1 MASKKFLNPINLLNL
16 ASDPSSATE
25 GDVYFNT
32 TNDAVKVYANGAWVA
47 IGSDGGASTSSV
59 YLVRNNTGSTILKGT
74 LVSASGA
81 EPSGRIDVEPFAAV
95 GGINSEL
102 TVMGM
107 ATANISNGVNGEVIS
122 FGTLTGIDT
131 RGDTTSA
138 IAVGDETW
146 AAGDILFAHPTVAG
160 KLTKVRPQ
168 HDLAVA
174 FITVRHASTGQI
186 AVRIVPGNNHLEW
199 MHDVLIDGTP
209 ADNEVLAYDT
219 TSGLWK
225 NQTAAEAGLATVTD
239 LESYQ
244 PLDADLS
251 AIGALTGSSGILR
264 KESANNWALDTNTY
278 VSATAL
284 DSYAPLNSPELT
296 GSPLATTASAGDNST
311 RIATTEF
318 VATSFAPI
326 AEPTFTGTVSLPST
340 TSIGTVTATSVQY
353 LTDVSSNI
361 QAQLDS
367 KPTKIDGF
375 ILETEIPLEIA
386 RVEDI
391 SSSTTGYVPVTQKGI
406 AGGVAT
412 LDDDGKVPSTQLD
425 LLLIATLTG
434 PTFTGNVVL
443 PSTTSIG
450 NISAEEIGH
459 LDGVT
464 SSIQTQIND
473 KLSTATAESTYLS
486 ITTASSQ
493 YLLQSDATTN
503 YQPKDGDLTA
513 IAALT
518 GTSGFLKKSGADTW
532 ALDDSTYLT
541 TSQAI
546 ATYLD
551 IDDAINSY
559 APLAAPTFT
568 GIVVLPSTT
577 SIGTVSATEIGYLDG
592 VTSSIQTQLN
602 GKEASHSHPY
612 QTSNASLSSIA
623 ALAGTAGFIKFDGG
637 STYTV
642 DSNTYLV
649 RNQPTVDTAI
659 IAGTT
664 TFSVANAIA
673 TTLNIGGAATEITIG
688 STNANA
694 ETIIRTPK
702 INSNAS
708 SIQLFNATST
718 TIEFAGAATTLHVG
732 GTSTAGSTF
741 NIATNATASGNQ
753 KILNLATGGVS
764 GSSTIINVGSD
775 NDGTVN
781 LYGDVM
787 VNGTIEV
794 PTPTSNAQAANK
806 GYVDALAAGINIKEQ
821 ASYATTIALDVTYT
835 AGTSDSSGGLG
846 IGATITATSNGALSP
861 DGTEVVSGE
870 RVLVKNQTDAKQ
882 NGIYTVTDPGDGD
895 SPFILT
901 RAADFNGESTTNG
914 TVKNGD
920 YVFITGGSTNS
931 NASFVIS
938 QSGTSTSPS
947 GAIKFGTDNVL
958 FSQYS
963 GVPGNIT
970 SLGVVTVGVWNSTR
984 IQKEFLDDE
993 LATLAN
999 PTFTGSVT
1007 VPEPVVDSDAA
1018 NKQYV
1023 DDSIFANAAA
1033 LPDIIPIDDIRG
1045 QFNGIDSRFQPKF
1058 QGETLSILNPLR
1070 LLLSVNG
1077 IIQTVD
1083 FPEYVWQSFLPREG
1097 FMVDSDGY
1105 IAFSEVPPA
1114 GSTFD
1119 ARLMP
1124 GPNINSVKKGYPFK
1138 AVDILLGV

>member
-1 MASKKFLNPINLLNL
+1 MASKKFLTPINLMNMP
-16 ASDPSSATE
+16 SDPSTAND
-25 GDVYFNT
+25 GDIYYNT
-32 TNDAVKVYANGAWVA
+32 TTNNLKIYADGAWISVGENEDLDPDLEA
-47 IGSDGGASTSSV
+47 IAG
-59 YLVRNNTGSTILKGT
+59 
-74 LVSASGA
+74 
-81 EPSGRIDVEPFAAV
+81 
-95 GGINSEL
+95 
-102 TVMGM
+102 
-107 ATANISNGVNGEVIS
+107 
-122 FGTLTGIDT
+122 LTGES
-131 RGDTTSA
+131 GFLVKTS
-138 IAVGDETW
+138 E
-146 AAGDILFAHPTVAG
+146 
-160 KLTKVRPQ
+160 
-168 HDLAVA
+168 
-174 FITVRHASTGQI
+174 
-186 AVRIVPGNNHLEW
+186 
-199 MHDVLIDGTP
+199 
-209 ADNEVLAYDT
+209 
-219 TSGLWK
+219 
-225 NQTAAEAGLATVTD
+225 
-239 LESYQ
+239 
-244 PLDADLS
+244 
-251 AIGALTGSSGILR
+251 
-264 KESANNWALDTNTY
+264 NNWNLDTNTY
-278 VSATAL
+278 LSSAVL
-284 DSYAPLNSPELT
+284 SDYAPLDSPE
-296 GSPLATTASAGDNST
+296 
-311 RIATTEF
+311 
-318 VATSFAPI
+318 
-326 AEPTFTGTVSLPST
+326 FTGTVILPVD
-340 TSIGTVTATSVQY
+340 TSIGSVGSEEIGYLAGTTAQ
-353 LTDVSSNI
+353 I
-361 QAQLDS
+361 QSQLNARPS
-367 KPTKIDGF
+367 IDESGF
-375 ILETEIPLEIA
+375 ISEFVIPPEIA

-391 SSSTTGYVPVTQKGI
+391 SDSTIGYIPINTKGV

-412 LDDDGKVPSTQLD
+412 LDDNAVVPAEQLD
-425 LLLIATLTG
+425 LTDYATKDA
-434 PTFTGNVVL
+434 PIFTGIVVL

-450 NISAEEIGH
+450 DVNSTEFEY
-459 LDGVT
+459 LNGVT
-464 SSIQTQIND
+464 SSIQEQIDD
-473 KLSTATAESTYLS
+473 KLSIATAEAEYVT
-486 ITTASSQ
+486 IADASV
-493 YLLQSDATTN
+493 D
-503 YQPKDGDLTA
+503 YQPKDADLTA
-513 IAALT
+513 IAELT
-518 GTSGFLKKSGADTW
+518 GTTGILTKAGADTW
-532 ALDDSTYLT
+532 TLDTNQYLT
-541 TSQAI
+541 IEDAGDPLTG
-546 ATYLD
+546 YLL
-551 IDDAINSY
+551 NSAAVTTY

-577 SIGTVSATEIGYLDG
+577 SIGDVSATEIGYLDG
-592 VTSSIQTQLN
+592 VTSAIQTQLN

-612 QTSNASLSSIA
+612 QTANASLSSIA

-664 TFSVANAIA
+664 TFSIANAIA
-673 TTLNIGGAATEITIG
+673 TTLNIGGAATAITIG

-708 SIQLFNATST
+708 SIQLFNTAST
-718 TIEFAGAATTLHVG
+718 TIEFAGAATTLHIG

-741 NIATNATASGNQ
+741 NIAANATASGNQ

-764 GSSTIINVGSD
+764 GSSTTINVGSD

-794 PTPTSNAQAANK
+794 PTPTSNVQAANK

-821 ASYATTIALDVTYT
+821 ASYATTSALNVTYT

-846 IGATITATSNGALSP
+846 VGATITATSNGALSP

-901 RAADFNGESTTNG
+901 RATDFNGESTTNG
-914 TVKNGD
+914 IVKNGD
-920 YVFITGGSTNS
+920 YVFITSGSTNS

-999 PTFTGSVT
+999 PTFTGAVT
-1007 VPEPVVDSDAA
+1007 VPNPVVNTDAA

-1083 FPEYVWQSFLPREG
+1083 FPEYVWQSFLPKEG
-1097 FMVDSDGY
+1097 FMVDNDGY

-1124 GPNINSVKKGYPFK
+1124 GPNVNSVKKGYPFR
-1138 AVDILLGV
+1138 AVDILLGA

>member
-1 MASKKFLNPINLLNL
+1 
-16 ASDPSSATE
+16 
-25 GDVYFNT
+25 
-32 TNDAVKVYANGAWVA
+32 
-47 IGSDGGASTSSV
+47 
-59 YLVRNNTGSTILKGT
+59 
-74 LVSASGA
+74 
-81 EPSGRIDVEPFAAV
+81 
-95 GGINSEL
+95 
-102 TVMGM
+102 
-107 ATANISNGVNGEVIS
+107 
-122 FGTLTGIDT
+122 
-131 RGDTTSA
+131 
-138 IAVGDETW
+138 
-146 AAGDILFAHPTVAG
+146 
-160 KLTKVRPQ
+160 
-168 HDLAVA
+168 
-174 FITVRHASTGQI
+174 
-186 AVRIVPGNNHLEW
+186 

-225 NQTAAEAGLATVTD
+225 NQTASEAGLQTVVSGVTD
-239 LESYQ
+239 TEIGYLEGVTSDIQ
-244 PLDADLS
+244 TQIDSKQTIDADLT
-251 AIGALTGSSGILR
+251 AIAALAGTSGFLV
-264 KESANNWALDTNTY
+264 KTSENNWNLDTNTY
-278 VSATAL
+278 LSSAGLGDYALL
-284 DSYAPLNSPELT
+284 DSPE
-296 GSPLATTASAGDNST
+296 
-311 RIATTEF
+311 
-318 VATSFAPI
+318 
-326 AEPTFTGTVSLPST
+326 FTGTVDLPAD
-340 TSIGTVTATSVQY
+340 TSIGAVTSTEIGYLNGVTS
-353 LTDVSSNI
+353 SI
-361 QAQLDS
+361 QTQLDS
-367 KPTKIDGF
+367 RASLDESGLISEF
-375 ILETEIPLEIA
+375 VIPAEIA
-386 RVEDI
+386 RVSDMSDSTIGYIPI
-391 SSSTTGYVPVTQKGI
+391 STKGV
-406 AGGVAT
+406 ADGVAT
-412 LDDDGKVPSTQLD
+412 LDENSFVPAEQLNLTEYAPKDGP
-425 LLLIATLTG
+425 I
-434 PTFTGNVVL
+434 FTGIVVL

-450 NISAEEIGH
+450 DLTSTEFGY
-459 LDGVT
+459 LSGVT
-464 SSIQTQIND
+464 SSIQTQMDN
-473 KLSTATAESTYLS
+473 KLS
-486 ITTASSQ
+486 ITAAAAEYVTIADASTAYQSQ
-493 YLLQSDATTN
+493 DA
-503 YQPKDGDLTA
+503 DLTA

-518 GTSGFLKKSGADTW
+518 GSVGILRKAGADTW
-532 ALDDSTYLT
+532 TLDTNEYLT
-541 TSQAI
+541 VEDAEDPLTGYLLNSSAI
-546 ATYLD
+546 TT
-551 IDDAINSY
+551 Y
-559 APLAAPTFT
+559 APIAAPTFT

-577 SIGTVSATEIGYLDG
+577 SIGTVSSTEIGYLDG

-602 GKEASHSHPY
+602 GKEASHDHPY
-612 QTSNASLSSIA
+612 QTANASLSSIS
-623 ALAGTAGFIKFDGG
+623 ALAGVAGFIKFDGG

-664 TFSVANAIA
+664 TFSIANAIA
-673 TTLNIGGAATEITIG
+673 TTLNIGGAATAITIG

-718 TIEFAGAATTLHVG
+718 TVEFAGAATTLHIG
-732 GTSTAGSTF
+732 GTSTTGSTF
-741 NIATNATASGNQ
+741 NIAANATASGNQ

-775 NDGTVN
+775 NDGTIN

-821 ASYATTIALDVTYT
+821 ANYATTVALDVTYT

-846 IGATITATSNGALSP
+846 VGATITATSNGALSP

-870 RVLVKNQTDAKQ
+870 RVLVKNQTDGKQ

-914 TVKNGD
+914 IVKNGD

-970 SLGVVTVGVWNSTR
+970 SLGVVTEGVWNSTR

-1033 LPDIIPIDDIRG
+1033 LPDIIPLDDIRG

-1083 FPEYVWQSFLPREG
+1083 FPEYVWQSFLPKEG

-1124 GPNINSVKKGYPFK
+1124 GPNINSVKKGYPFR

>member
-1 MASKKFLNPINLLNL
+1 MASKKFLTPINLLNL
-16 ASDPSSATE
+16 ASDPSSANE
-25 GDVYFNT
+25 GDVYYNT
-32 TNDAVKVYANGAWVA
+32 VDDVIKVYANQLWVGVA
-47 IGSDGGASTSSV
+47 PLEDPIFTGIPTAPTPTAGD
-59 YLVRNNTGSTILKGT
+59 NTT
-74 LVSASGA
+74 
-81 EPSGRIDVEPFAAV
+81 RI
-95 GGINSEL
+95 
-102 TVMGM
+102 
-107 ATANISNGVNGEVIS
+107 ATAEFVQSEIAGANI
-122 FGTLTGIDT
+122 T
-131 RGDTTSA
+131 
-138 IAVGDETW
+138 
-146 AAGDILFAHPTVAG
+146 
-160 KLTKVRPQ
+160 
-168 HDLAVA
+168 
-174 FITVRHASTGQI
+174 
-186 AVRIVPGNNHLEW
+186 
-199 MHDVLIDGTP
+199 
-209 ADNEVLAYDT
+209 
-219 TSGLWK
+219 
-225 NQTAAEAGLATVTD
+225 
-239 LESYQ
+239 
-244 PLDADLS
+244 LDADLE
-251 AIGALTGSSGILR
+251 AIAALSGTSGFLV
-264 KESANNWALDTNTY
+264 KASENNWNLDTNTY
-278 VSATAL
+278 VSSAVL
-284 DSYAPLNSPELT
+284 SDYAPLESPQF
-296 GSPLATTASAGDNST
+296 S
-311 RIATTEF
+311 
-318 VATSFAPI
+318 
-326 AEPTFTGTVSLPST
+326 GTVILPT
-340 TSIGTVTATSVQY
+340 DTSIGGVGSAEIGYLSGATS
-353 LTDVSSNI
+353 SI

-367 KPTKIDGF
+367 KPTIDEFGV
-375 ILETEIPLEIA
+375 ISETVIPPEIA
-386 RVEDI
+386 RVEDL
-391 SSSTTGYVPVTQKGI
+391 TNEATGYVPLSDMGI
-406 AGGVAT
+406 ADGVAT
-412 LDDDGKVPSTQLD
+412 LDTNGVVPSNQLD
-425 LLLIATLTG
+425 LTSYATKNNT
-434 PTFTGNVVL
+434 TFTGTIIL
-443 PSTTSIG
+443 PTATSIG
-450 NISAEEIGH
+450 DVGSEEIGY

-464 SSIQTQIND
+464 SAIQTQIND
-473 KLSTATAESTYLS
+473 KLSITAAAAEYLTVADASTG
-486 ITTASSQ
+486 
-493 YLLQSDATTN
+493 
-503 YQPKDGDLTA
+503 YQPYDADLSA
-513 IAALT
+513 IAALAATT
-518 GTSGFLKKSGADTW
+518 GILTKAGADTW
-532 ALDDSTYLT
+532 TLDTNTYLT
-541 TSQAI
+541 VADAEDPVTGYLLNSAA
-546 ATYLD
+546 ATT
-551 IDDAINSY
+551 Y
-559 APLAAPTFT
+559 APIAAPTFT

-577 SIGTVSATEIGYLDG
+577 SIGDVSETEISYLNG

-602 GKEASHSHPY
+602 GKQASHDHPY
-612 QTSNASLSSIA
+612 QTANASLSSIA

-664 TFSVANAIA
+664 TFSIANAIA
-673 TTLNIGGAATEITIG
+673 TTLNIGGAATAITIG

-708 SIQLFNATST
+708 SIQLFNTAST
-718 TIEFAGAATTLHVG
+718 TIEFAGAATTLHIG

-741 NIATNATASGNQ
+741 NIAANATASGNQ

-821 ASYATTIALDVTYT
+821 ANYATTIALDVTYT

-901 RAADFNGESTTNG
+901 RATDFNGESTTNG
-914 TVKNGD
+914 IVKNGD

-999 PTFTGSVT
+999 PTFTGAVT
-1007 VPEPVVDSDAA
+1007 VPAPVVDTDAA

-1033 LPDIIPIDDIRG
+1033 LPDIIPLDDIRA